1 MYKII
6 RDINLIEIFEHRR
19 VIDYENMNIQ
29 SCVMATVNVYI
40 HYTKFLCECLYTLYQ
55 IYSLDLWGICI
66 IIIIHCM
73 PN

>member
-29 SCVMATVNVYI
+29 SCVMATVN
-40 HYTKFLCECLYTLYQ
+40 LCECLYTLYQ